1 MIFETHAHFDDK
13 RFDEDRDDILSN
25 LEKYGIEAVIN
36 IGADIRGCKASIEL
50 AEKYERVYASLG
62 VHPDEI
68 EGLTDTDYEWI
79 EQIALFNP
87 KVVAIGECGLDYYR
101 GRPDEEKKNQA
112 YHFKRHIE
120 LAEKVNLP
128 LVIHSREAAEDTFN
142 ILKNIKKEMP
152 GVVHCYSYSPEMA
165 REYVKRGWY
174 IGVGG
179 VVTFKNAKNLVKTV
193 EEIDI
198 SRILLE
204 TDSPYLAPEPH
215 RGERNDSRYLVHVV
229 DKIAEI
235 KGMSKE
241 DVVDIT
247 SENAHKLFGI

>member
-13 RFDEDRDDILSN
+13 RFDEDRDEILSN
-25 LEKYGIEAVIN
+25 LENYGIEHVIN
-36 IGADIRGCKASIEL
+36 IGADLRGCRASIDL
-50 AEKYERVYASLG
+50 ANKYDRVYASLG

-68 EGLTDTDYEWI
+68 AGLTDSDYEWM
-79 EQIALFNP
+79 EQNAKKNS
-87 KVVAIGECGLDYYR
+87 KVIAIGECGLDYFR
-101 GRPDEEKKNQA
+101 GRPDEEKKNQEN
-112 YHFKRHIE
+112 HFRRHIE
-120 LAEKVNLP
+120 LADKVDLP
-128 LVIHSREAAEDTFN
+128 LVIHSRDAAEDTFN
-142 ILKNIKKEMP
+142 ILKDIKKDMP

-165 REYVKRGWY
+165 KEYVKRGWY

-179 VVTFKNAKNLVKTV
+179 VVTFKNAKSLVKTV

-198 SRILLE
+198 DRILLE

-235 KGMSKE
+235 KQMSTE
-241 DVVDIT
+241 DVVNIT
-247 SENAHKLFGI
+247 SENAHKLFRV

>member
-13 RFDEDRDDILSN
+13 RFDEDRDEILSN
-25 LEKYGIEAVIN
+25 LEKYDIETVIN
-36 IGADIRGCKASIEL
+36 IGADMRGCKASIDL
-50 AEKYERVYASLG
+50 AEKYDRVYASLG

-68 EGLTDTDYEWI
+68 EGLTDSDYDWM
-79 EQIALFNP
+79 EQNAKNP
-87 KVVAIGECGLDYYR
+87 KVVAIGECGLDYFR
-101 GRPDEEKKNQA
+101 GRPDEEKQNQA
-112 YHFKRHIE
+112 YHFRKHIE
-120 LAEKVNLP
+120 LADKVGLP
-128 LVIHSREAAEDTFN
+128 LVIHSRDAAEDTFN
-142 ILKNIKKEMP
+142 ILKDINKELP
-152 GVVHCYSYSPEMA
+152 GVVHCYSYSPEIA
-165 REYVKRGWY
+165 KEYVKRGWY

-179 VVTFKNAKNLVKTV
+179 VVTFKNAKSLVKTV

-235 KGMSKE
+235 KNMSAE
-241 DVVDIT
+241 EVVDIT
-247 SENAHKLFGI
+247 SQNAHKLFGI